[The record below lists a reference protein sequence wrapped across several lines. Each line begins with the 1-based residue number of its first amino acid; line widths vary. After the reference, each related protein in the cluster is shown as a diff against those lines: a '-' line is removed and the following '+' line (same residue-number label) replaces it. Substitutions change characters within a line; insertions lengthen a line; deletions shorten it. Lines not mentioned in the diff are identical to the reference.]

1 MEGLIF
7 GILRYFNRYTICAK
21 MNNSPPAKHKQ
32 VVLVSRTTRQLP
44 PLISQLIGRS
54 IDRSILISQ
63 LVERSIQSLRRRS
76 IKNQS
81 IGSFYLVS
89 LTKSFLYTKHH

>member
-1 MEGLIF
+1 MEGLIL

-63 LVERSIQSLRRRS
+63 NVGGTINSVTPSEINQESI
-76 IKNQS
+76 NW
-81 IGSFYLVS
+81 
-89 LTKSFLYTKHH
+89 